1 MTADSLPDSGQLAR
15 FYDASSLAYRD
26 LWAPLLAPP
35 AQRLIDRLPLANARV
50 VADIG
55 SGVGTLLPA
64 LRTAAP
70 DALVVG
76 LDRALGML
84 SLAPRGS
91 HVACAD
97 VMALPLAGECV
108 DVAVMAFMLFHAPDP
123 VLALREVRRVLKPR
137 GAVGLTTWG
146 VDPSFPAE
154 DVWNEE
160 LDAHGAPPD
169 PAQSN
174 RGAMDTTDKVAALL
188 EYAGFRVTW
197 TSREPWQQV
206 LSVDEV
212 LAQKSSLG
220 APGRRFA
227 GLDDQ
232 ARDHCLHRAR
242 ERIAELDDA
251 ARTDRDEVIHAVAS
265 RP

>member
-1 MTADSLPDSGQLAR
+1 MPASEPGAAERARVRRRAWPFGPDAAHRHGDVRRLVRRLSHRRRRLPRRAHHHAALPFGARSRPGAPGADSSHPPASRSMTADSLPDAGQVAR

-64 LRTAAP
+64 LSTAAP
-70 DALVVG
+70 DALPVG

-97 VMALPLAGECV
+97 GMALPLAGGCV

-123 VLALREVRRVLKPR
+123 VLALREVRRVLRPR
-137 GAVGLTTWG
+137 A
-146 VDPSFPAE
+146 
-154 DVWNEE
+154 
-160 LDAHGAPPD
+160 
-169 PAQSN
+169 
-174 RGAMDTTDKVAALL
+174 
-188 EYAGFRVTW
+188 
-197 TSREPWQQV
+197 
-206 LSVDEV
+206 
-212 LAQKSSLG
+212 
-220 APGRRFA
+220 
-227 GLDDQ
+227 
-232 ARDHCLHRAR
+232 
-242 ERIAELDDA
+242 
-251 ARTDRDEVIHAVAS
+251 
-265 RP
+265 